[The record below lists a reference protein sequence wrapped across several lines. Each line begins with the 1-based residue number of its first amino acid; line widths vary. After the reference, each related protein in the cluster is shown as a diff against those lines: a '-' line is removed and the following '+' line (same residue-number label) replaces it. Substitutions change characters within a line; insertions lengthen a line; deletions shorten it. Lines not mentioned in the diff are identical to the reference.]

1 MAWRARCAMRNVK
14 YKIVILDNYVQ
25 LTIKKINMEYGA
37 NIIFK
42 AKRQGLLLHQDEDN
56 FLTSVTDH
64 LMSKKRKLVEA
75 KLPEIKRNEVTEELS
90 LESSTLFDDT
100 EVLSDDSIL
109 SPTKPDL
116 QNSSSLSP
124 LNYVRFPSF
133 PDSLF
138 RVKTESMSRGSL
150 VIWIENKGNKKQW
163 KNTLKE
169 SDNLGPLGIP
179 FEIMTNFL
187 SVSTSYISAD
197 QGIICR
203 VRLH

>member
-1 MAWRARCAMRNVK
+1 MDPRLRKSRK
-14 YKIVILDNYVQ
+14 Q
-25 LTIKKINMEYGA
+25 L
-37 NIIFK
+37 
-42 AKRQGLLLHQDEDN
+42 
-56 FLTSVTDH
+56 
-64 LMSKKRKLVEA
+64 EA
-75 KLPEIKRNEVTEELS
+75 TLPENKQNEVNEEFS
-90 LESSTLFDDT
+90 LESSILFAGTD
-100 EVLSDDSIL
+100 VLPELPEPDDSIF
-109 SPTKPDL
+109 SPIASNL
-116 QNSSSLSP
+116 QNSSSGSP